1 MNILK
6 KIKNICKYAL
16 IKEFPE
22 NLQNISNF
30 NIEISSSNIKEI
42 HYQCNSCMKLEKYI
56 KEKSENIAQAIKK
69 FFEINKNIKIKI

>member
-42 HYQCNSCMKLEKYI
+42 HYQCNSCMKL
-56 KEKSENIAQAIKK
+56 
-69 FFEINKNIKIKI
+69 